1 MFNASGHLKTEL
13 ESRAAYKTQSRAA
26 KTAKTNTSTNQ
37 KKTPHELD
45 CIGKGDIVEL
55 KSLASPPQGVK
66 DTMFA
71 VIAVLGRRQ
80 PGANEWQVCKK
91 NLADTKFLETLKNF
105 DPKTVTP
112 ENAKYARKMLANHSP
127 EAIRAKSAAAFSL
140 ARWVTGV
147 LDLQAA

>member
-13 ESRAAYKTQSRAA
+13 ESRAAYKTQKSKAA
-26 KTAKTNTSTNQ
+26 KTDTSTNE
-37 KKTPHELD
+37 KKIPHELD
-45 CIGKGDIVEL
+45 CLCKGDIVEL

-105 DPKTVTP
+105 DPKSVTP
-112 ENAKYARKMLANHSP
+112 ENARYARKMLANHSP

-140 ARWVTGV
+140 AKWVTGV
-147 LDLQAA
+147 LDLAA